1 MMEGRPRHRMS
12 KKLQL
17 AFSER
22 RIRKGIYRMYARLR
36 PYHLI
41 GAIGGFLTVLTAI
54 ISLAVSTSYY
64 ISAEWVIIVNM
75 LLIGSN
81 GLIATYFFG
90 AFSASRDS
98 LIKVGSLIA
107 GIGLG
112 FNVLISIL
120 QMAGVYVF
128 VLALRF
134 CSGSS
139 WGSRYDGRGCD
150 RLYQIHHALPERR
163 FCRGVLRVYFPGASA
178 VFILD
183 VGKPDKRRWAGWPAD
198 LFLRPQYHL
207 LDSFSHSGYFLVYRG
222 CTVWLR

>member
-1 MMEGRPRHRMS
+1 MS

-54 ISLAVSTSYY
+54 IS
-64 ISAEWVIIVNM
+64 AEWVIIVNM

-90 AFSASRDS
+90 AFSATRDS

-112 FNVLISIL
+112 FNILISIL

-128 VLALRF
+128 VLALLGALVMMAGVVIACIKFIMLFQRDAFVVVF
-134 CSGSS
+134 C
-139 WGSRYDGRGCD
+139 
-150 RLYQIHHALPERR
+150 
-163 FCRGVLRVYFPGASA
+163 
-178 VFILD
+178 VFIFL
-183 VGKPDKRRWAGWPAD
+183 GLLLSLFWTWASLISGAG
-198 LFLRPQYHL
+198 LGAL
-207 LDSFSHSGYFLVYRG
+207 LIYFYVHNITY
-222 CTVWLR
+222 

>member
-1 MMEGRPRHRMS
+1 MS

-22 RIRKGIYRMYARLR
+22 RIRKGIYRMYARFR

-41 GAIGGFLTVLTAI
+41 GAIGGFLTALTAI

-75 LLIGSN
+75 LLI
-81 GLIATYFFG
+81 
-90 AFSASRDS
+90 
-98 LIKVGSLIA
+98 
-107 GIGLG
+107 
-112 FNVLISIL
+112 
-120 QMAGVYVF
+120 
-128 VLALRF
+128 
-134 CSGSS
+134 
-139 WGSRYDGRGCD
+139 
-150 RLYQIHHALPERR
+150 
-163 FCRGVLRVYFPGASA
+163 PGASA

>member
-1 MMEGRPRHRMS
+1 
-12 KKLQL
+12 
-17 AFSER
+17 
-22 RIRKGIYRMYARLR
+22 
-36 PYHLI
+36 
-41 GAIGGFLTVLTAI
+41 
-54 ISLAVSTSYY
+54 
-64 ISAEWVIIVNM
+64 M

-128 VLALRF
+128 VLALL
-134 CSGSS
+134 G
-139 WGSRYDGRGCD
+139 
-150 RLYQIHHALPERR
+150 ALVMMAGVVIACIKFIIPERR

>member
-1 MMEGRPRHRMS
+1 MMEGRPGHRMS

-41 GAIGGFLTVLTAI
+41 GAIGGFHTVLTAI

-90 AFSASRDS
+90 AFSATRDS

-112 FNVLISIL
+112 FNILISIL
-120 QMAGVYVF
+120 QMAGCTF
-128 VLALRF
+128 LF
-134 CSGSS
+134 
-139 WGSRYDGRGCD
+139 W
-150 RLYQIHHALPERR
+150 
-163 FCRGVLRVYFPGASA
+163 
-178 VFILD
+178 
-183 VGKPDKRRWAGWPAD
+183 
-198 LFLRPQYHL
+198 LFLGL
-207 LDSFSHSGYFLVYRG
+207 SL
-222 CTVWLR
+222 

>member
-1 MMEGRPRHRMS
+1 MEGRPRHRMS

-128 VLALRF
+128 VDAFVVVF
-134 CSGSS
+134 C
-139 WGSRYDGRGCD
+139 
-150 RLYQIHHALPERR
+150 
-163 FCRGVLRVYFPGASA
+163 
-178 VFILD
+178 VFIFL
-183 VGKPDKRRWAGWPAD
+183 GLLLSLFWTWASLISGAG
-198 LFLRPQYHL
+198 LGAL
-207 LDSFSHSGYFLVYRG
+207 LIYFYVHNITY
-222 CTVWLR
+222 

>member
-1 MMEGRPRHRMS
+1 MS

-98 LIKVGSLIA
+98 LIKVGSA
-107 GIGLG
+107 P
-112 FNVLISIL
+112 
-120 QMAGVYVF
+120 
-128 VLALRF
+128 
-134 CSGSS
+134 
-139 WGSRYDGRGCD
+139 
-150 RLYQIHHALPERR
+150 LPELMDRKKR
-163 FCRGVLRVYFPGASA
+163 DIMERKGDKEDENKRQKQQKESSA
-178 VFILD
+178 AAL
-183 VGKPDKRRWAGWPAD
+183 
-198 LFLRPQYHL
+198 
-207 LDSFSHSGYFLVYRG
+207 
-222 CTVWLR
+222 

>member
-1 MMEGRPRHRMS
+1 MEGRPRHRMS

-128 VLALRF
+128 VLALLGALVMMAGVVIACIKSFVVVF
-134 CSGSS
+134 C
-139 WGSRYDGRGCD
+139 
-150 RLYQIHHALPERR
+150 
-163 FCRGVLRVYFPGASA
+163 
-178 VFILD
+178 VFIFL
-183 VGKPDKRRWAGWPAD
+183 GLLLSLFWTWASLISGAG
-198 LFLRPQYHL
+198 LGGL
-207 LDSFSHSGYFLVYRG
+207 LIYFYVHNITY
-222 CTVWLR
+222 

>member
-1 MMEGRPRHRMS
+1 MS

-36 PYHLI
+36 PYHLLYVYL
-41 GAIGGFLTVLTAI
+41 FLTVLTAI

-128 VLALRF
+128 VLALLGALVMMAGVVIACIKFIMLFQRDAFVVVF
-134 CSGSS
+134 C
-139 WGSRYDGRGCD
+139 
-150 RLYQIHHALPERR
+150 
-163 FCRGVLRVYFPGASA
+163 
-178 VFILD
+178 VFIFL
-183 VGKPDKRRWAGWPAD
+183 GLLLSLFWTWASLISGRWAGWPAD

>member
-1 MMEGRPRHRMS
+1 
-12 KKLQL
+12 
-17 AFSER
+17 
-22 RIRKGIYRMYARLR
+22 MYARLR
-36 PYHLI
+36 QCHLI

-120 QMAGVYVF
+120 QMAGGV
-128 VLALRF
+128 RF

-183 VGKPDKRRWAGWPAD
+183 VGKPDKRRRTWRPAN
-198 LFLRPQYHL
+198 LFLRP
-207 LDSFSHSGYFLVYRG
+207 
-222 CTVWLR
+222 

>member
-1 MMEGRPRHRMS
+1 MEGRPRHRMS

-112 FNVLISIL
+112 F
-120 QMAGVYVF
+120 VF
-128 VLALRF
+128 VLALLGALVMMAGVVIACIKFIMLFQRDAFVVVF
-134 CSGSS
+134 C
-139 WGSRYDGRGCD
+139 
-150 RLYQIHHALPERR
+150 
-163 FCRGVLRVYFPGASA
+163 
-178 VFILD
+178 VFIFL
-183 VGKPDKRRWAGWPAD
+183 GLLLSLFWTWASLISGAG
-198 LFLRPQYHL
+198 LGGL
-207 LDSFSHSGYFLVYRG
+207 LIYFYVHNITY
-222 CTVWLR
+222 

>member
-1 MMEGRPRHRMS
+1 MS

-112 FNVLISIL
+112 FNVLML
-120 QMAGVYVF
+120 FQRDAFVVVF
-128 VLALRF
+128 
-134 CSGSS
+134 C
-139 WGSRYDGRGCD
+139 
-150 RLYQIHHALPERR
+150 
-163 FCRGVLRVYFPGASA
+163 
-178 VFILD
+178 VFIFL
-183 VGKPDKRRWAGWPAD
+183 GLLLSLFWTWASLISGAG
-198 LFLRPQYHL
+198 LGGL
-207 LDSFSHSGYFLVYRG
+207 LIYFYVHNITY
-222 CTVWLR
+222 

>member
-1 MMEGRPRHRMS
+1 MS

-22 RIRKGIYRMYARLR
+22 RIRKGIYRMYARFR

-41 GAIGGFLTVLTAI
+41 GAIGGFLTALTAN
-54 ISLAVSTSYY
+54 SRALRAVSTSYY

-128 VLALRF
+128 VLALLGALVMMAGVVIACIKFIMLFQRDAFVVVF
-134 CSGSS
+134 C
-139 WGSRYDGRGCD
+139 
-150 RLYQIHHALPERR
+150 
-163 FCRGVLRVYFPGASA
+163 
-178 VFILD
+178 VFIFL
-183 VGKPDKRRWAGWPAD
+183 GLLLSLFWTWASLISGAG
-198 LFLRPQYHL
+198 LGGL
-207 LDSFSHSGYFLVYRG
+207 LIYFYVHNITY
-222 CTVWLR
+222 

>member
-1 MMEGRPRHRMS
+1 MEGRPRHRMS

-128 VLALRF
+128 VLALLGALVMMAGVVIACIKFIKLFQRDAFVVVF
-134 CSGSS
+134 C
-139 WGSRYDGRGCD
+139 
-150 RLYQIHHALPERR
+150 
-163 FCRGVLRVYFPGASA
+163 
-178 VFILD
+178 VFIFL
-183 VGKPDKRRWAGWPAD
+183 GLLLSLFWTWASLISGAG
-198 LFLRPQYHL
+198 LGGL
-207 LDSFSHSGYFLVYRG
+207 LIYFYVHNITY
-222 CTVWLR
+222 

>member
-1 MMEGRPRHRMS
+1 
-12 KKLQL
+12 
-17 AFSER
+17 
-22 RIRKGIYRMYARLR
+22 MYARLR

-128 VLALRF
+128 VLALL
-134 CSGSS
+134 G
-139 WGSRYDGRGCD
+139 
-150 RLYQIHHALPERR
+150 ALVMMA
-163 FCRGVLRVYFPGASA
+163 GVVIACIKFIMLFQRDPGASA

-183 VGKPDKRRWAGWPAD
+183 VGKPDKRRWAGCPAD

>member
-1 MMEGRPRHRMS
+1 MQGS
-12 KKLQL
+12 
-17 AFSER
+17 
-22 RIRKGIYRMYARLR
+22 G

-41 GAIGGFLTVLTAI
+41 GAIGGFLTALTAI

-128 VLALRF
+128 VLALL
-134 CSGSS
+134 G
-139 WGSRYDGRGCD
+139 
-150 RLYQIHHALPERR
+150 ALVMMAGVVIACIKFIMLFQRDA

-183 VGKPDKRRWAGWPAD
+183 VGKPDKRRWAGRPAD

-207 LDSFSHSGYFLVYRG
+207 LDSFSHSGYFLVYRSY
-222 CTVWLR
+222 TVWPR

>member
-1 MMEGRPRHRMS
+1 MEGRPRHRMS

-128 VLALRF
+128 VLALLGALVMIFQRDAFVVVF
-134 CSGSS
+134 C
-139 WGSRYDGRGCD
+139 
-150 RLYQIHHALPERR
+150 
-163 FCRGVLRVYFPGASA
+163 
-178 VFILD
+178 VFIFL
-183 VGKPDKRRWAGWPAD
+183 GLLLSLFWTWASLISGAG
-198 LFLRPQYHL
+198 LGGL
-207 LDSFSHSGYFLVYRG
+207 LIYFYVHNITY
-222 CTVWLR
+222 

>member
-1 MMEGRPRHRMS
+1 MEGRPRHRMS

-22 RIRKGIYRMYARLR
+22 RIRKGIYRMYARFR

-128 VLALRF
+128 VLALLGALVMMAGVVIACIKF
-134 CSGSS
+134 C
-139 WGSRYDGRGCD
+139 
-150 RLYQIHHALPERR
+150 
-163 FCRGVLRVYFPGASA
+163 
-178 VFILD
+178 VFIFL
-183 VGKPDKRRWAGWPAD
+183 GLLLSLFWTWASLISGAG
-198 LFLRPQYHL
+198 LGGL
-207 LDSFSHSGYFLVYRG
+207 LIYFYVHNITY
-222 CTVWLR
+222 

>member
-1 MMEGRPRHRMS
+1 
-12 KKLQL
+12 
-17 AFSER
+17 
-22 RIRKGIYRMYARLR
+22 
-36 PYHLI
+36 
-41 GAIGGFLTVLTAI
+41 
-54 ISLAVSTSYY
+54 
-64 ISAEWVIIVNM
+64 M

-128 VLALRF
+128 VLALLGALVMMAGVVIACIKFIMLFQRDAFVVVF
-134 CSGSS
+134 C
-139 WGSRYDGRGCD
+139 
-150 RLYQIHHALPERR
+150 
-163 FCRGVLRVYFPGASA
+163 
-178 VFILD
+178 VFIFL
-183 VGKPDKRRWAGWPAD
+183 GLLLSLFWTWASLISGAGLGGPAD

>member
-1 MMEGRPRHRMS
+1 
-12 KKLQL
+12 
-17 AFSER
+17 
-22 RIRKGIYRMYARLR
+22 MYARLR

-120 QMAGVYVF
+120 QMAGCTF
-128 VLALRF
+128 LFWLF
-134 CSGSS
+134 L
-139 WGSRYDGRGCD
+139 GSRYDGRGCD

-163 FCRGVLRVYFPGASA
+163 FCRGVLRVYFLGLLLSLFWTWASLISGAG
-178 VFILD
+178 L
-183 VGKPDKRRWAGWPAD
+183 GG
-198 LFLRPQYHL
+198 L
-207 LDSFSHSGYFLVYRG
+207 LIYFYVHNITY
-222 CTVWLR
+222 

>member
-1 MMEGRPRHRMS
+1 
-12 KKLQL
+12 
-17 AFSER
+17 
-22 RIRKGIYRMYARLR
+22 MYARLR

-112 FNVLISIL
+112 FN
-120 QMAGVYVF
+120 
-128 VLALRF
+128 
-134 CSGSS
+134 
-139 WGSRYDGRGCD
+139 
-150 RLYQIHHALPERR
+150 ALPERR

>member
-1 MMEGRPRHRMS
+1 MEGRPGHRMS

-17 AFSER
+17 TFSER
-22 RIRKGIYRMYARLR
+22 RIRKRIYRMYARFR

-41 GAIGGFLTVLTAI
+41 GAIGGFLTALTAI

-90 AFSASRDS
+90 AFSATRDS

-112 FNVLISIL
+112 FNILISIL
-120 QMAGVYVF
+120 QMAGCTF
-128 VLALRF
+128 LF
-134 CSGSS
+134 
-139 WGSRYDGRGCD
+139 W
-150 RLYQIHHALPERR
+150 
-163 FCRGVLRVYFPGASA
+163 
-178 VFILD
+178 
-183 VGKPDKRRWAGWPAD
+183 
-198 LFLRPQYHL
+198 LFLGL
-207 LDSFSHSGYFLVYRG
+207 SL
-222 CTVWLR
+222 

>member
-1 MMEGRPRHRMS
+1 MEGRPRHRMS

-128 VLALRF
+128 VLALL
-134 CSGSS
+134 G
-139 WGSRYDGRGCD
+139 
-150 RLYQIHHALPERR
+150 ALVMMAGVVIACIKFIMLFQRD
-163 FCRGVLRVYFPGASA
+163 GVLRVYFPGASA

>member
-1 MMEGRPRHRMS
+1 
-12 KKLQL
+12 
-17 AFSER
+17 
-22 RIRKGIYRMYARLR
+22 MYARLR

-128 VLALRF
+128 VLALLGALVMMAGVVIACIKFIMLFQRDAFVVVF
-134 CSGSS
+134 C
-139 WGSRYDGRGCD
+139 
-150 RLYQIHHALPERR
+150 
-163 FCRGVLRVYFPGASA
+163 
-178 VFILD
+178 VFIFL
-183 VGKPDKRRWAGWPAD
+183 GLLLSLFWTWAS
-198 LFLRPQYHL
+198 LI
-207 LDSFSHSGYFLVYRG
+207 SGAGLGGLPIYFYVHNITY
-222 CTVWLR
+222 

>member
-1 MMEGRPRHRMS
+1 MEGRPRHRMS

-128 VLALRF
+128 VLALLGALVMMAGVVIA
-134 CSGSS
+134 CIK
-139 WGSRYDGRGCD
+139 
-150 RLYQIHHALPERR
+150 LYQIHHALPERR

-183 VGKPDKRRWAGWPAD
+183 VGKPDKRRWAGCPAD

>member
-1 MMEGRPRHRMS
+1 MEGRPGHRMS

-22 RIRKGIYRMYARLR
+22 RIRKRIYRMYARFR

-41 GAIGGFLTVLTAI
+41 GAIGGFLTAI

-90 AFSASRDS
+90 AFSATRDS

-112 FNVLISIL
+112 FNILISIL
-120 QMAGVYVF
+120 QMAGCTF
-128 VLALRF
+128 LF
-134 CSGSS
+134 
-139 WGSRYDGRGCD
+139 W
-150 RLYQIHHALPERR
+150 
-163 FCRGVLRVYFPGASA
+163 
-178 VFILD
+178 
-183 VGKPDKRRWAGWPAD
+183 
-198 LFLRPQYHL
+198 LFLGL
-207 LDSFSHSGYFLVYRG
+207 SL
-222 CTVWLR
+222 

>member
-1 MMEGRPRHRMS
+1 MSKSFSWPFRNAGSERDISYVCKVKAVPSHWRHR
-12 KKLQL
+12 
-17 AFSER
+17 
-22 RIRKGIYRMYARLR
+22 
-36 PYHLI
+36 
-41 GAIGGFLTVLTAI
+41 GFLTVLTAI

-128 VLALRF
+128 VLALL
-134 CSGSS
+134 G
-139 WGSRYDGRGCD
+139 
-150 RLYQIHHALPERR
+150 ALVMMA
-163 FCRGVLRVYFPGASA
+163 GVVIACIKFIMLFQRDAFVVVLC
-178 VFILD
+178 VFIFL
-183 VGKPDKRRWAGWPAD
+183 GLLLSLFWTWASLISGAG
-198 LFLRPQYHL
+198 LGGL
-207 LDSFSHSGYFLVYRG
+207 LIYFYVHNITY
-222 CTVWLR
+222 